1 MSQAHLEGLAVDRDG
16 ELPIW
21 VQLAWELRARVCDGR
36 FSPGERLPGVREMA
50 ELAGVNANTV
60 RAVYQRLER
69 EGLIES
75 RHGTGTFVSG
85 GPAGRSDAGELAAAV
100 ARQARERGMDP
111 REVAAALYVTQ
122 DAEQGERRTAGAAR
136 GAERR
141 RELRGQIAA
150 LAQALAEIEAA
161 NPGLLAPPADSPR
174 LAGPRLLSAQELEGV
189 KARLVRRL
197 ADAQLALDAT
207 TAEAGGAG
215 ARSARQAGKA
225 PAKGRKATSKDQ
237 PAVQSPVPTGRPAR
251 SKTLA
256 TVKLATP

>member
-1 MSQAHLEGLAVDRDG
+1 MSQAQLDGLAIDRDD
-16 ELPIW
+16 ELPIG
-21 VQLAWELRARVCDGR
+21 VQLAWALRARMGDGR
-36 FSPGERLPGVREMA
+36 LQPGQRLPGVREMA
-50 ELAGVNANTV
+50 EIAGVNANTV

-75 RHGTGTFVSG
+75 RHGTGTFVTDEA
-85 GPAGRSDAGELAAAV
+85 PTRSDMGELASAV
-100 ARQARERGMDP
+100 ARQARELGMDP
-111 REVAAALYVTQ
+111 REVAVAVYVTQ
-122 DAEQGERRTAGAAR
+122 DAEQGGRTAAGLS
-136 GAERR
+136 GVERR

-150 LAQALAEIEAA
+150 LEQALAEIEAA
-161 NPGLLAPPADSPR
+161 NPGLLAPPSDSPR

-197 ADAQLALDAT
+197 TDAQLALDEREGE
-207 TAEAGGAG
+207 TAAARPGG
-215 ARSARQAGKA
+215 A
-225 PAKGRKATSKDQ
+225 PAKRRKAPSKDQ